1 METSSPIFPPR
12 RIYQCTI
19 TNLVQLRRQLY
30 PAREK
35 NGNKNGEYWSVVTR
49 YDVAAYQRARYILVI
64 IVVRLLHPRMHAPF

>member
-1 METSSPIFPPR
+1 METSSPIFPPK

-35 NGNKNGEYWSVVTR
+35 NGNKRRRVEECI
-49 YDVAAYQRARYILVI
+49 DPL
-64 IVVRLLHPRMHAPF
+64 